1 MMNKYEPELR
11 FKGFIESWIS
21 CKFNDILKTHNY
33 KPFLAKIEEDG
44 EYPIIQQGDKPV
56 VGYSNN
62 KPFQCYRDVTLF
74 GDHTLSLYLP
84 MSPFLIATDGV
95 KILSVDGFEGRFLYT
110 LLEKYLP
117 KSEGYKRHF
126 TILKNNNG
134 YYPEVEERKL
144 LGDFFSKLDNIINY
158 HQQELNTLKQTKQ
171 GFLQKMF
178 PKEGGSVPEFRF
190 PDFNEKWEVYKLKE
204 FGKAT
209 GGTPIESDFNENG
222 KYKVISIGSYSEDSI
237 YVNQG
242 IRANETKKTKSKVL
256 NKNDLTMILNDKT
269 SSGRIIG
276 RVLLIDKDNSYV
288 YNQRTQR
295 IETNDLKFDAQFL
308 YQLLNSDAIR
318 SKIIRSAQGNTQIYV
333 NWSSIAEMEYLIPSK
348 DEQIQIGKFFKQL
361 DEVITLQQQE
371 LEAIKQTKKAFLQ
384 KMFV

>member
-1 MMNKYEPELR
+1 MNKYEPELR
-11 FKGFIESWIS
+11 FKGFIESWLN

-44 EYPIIQQGDKPV
+44 EYPIIQQGDKPI

-144 LGDFFSKLDNIINY
+144 LGDFFSKLDNTINY
-158 HQQELNTLKQTKQ
+158 HEQELETLKQTKQ

-178 PKEGGSVPEFRF
+178 PKEGETVPEVRFDGFDTEWVQYKFNDLIKLTGGATPFKDNKSYWNGDIVWLSSQEIKNKYVSEGTYKITKQAVKDNRTKIVPTGTPLIVTRSGILAKRF
-190 PDFNEKWEVYKLKE
+190 PLSISNNEVAINQDIKALIYDQKKIDTEFLVAEISSKESYILSNIVKAGTTVQSVNIPDLEKMNLSLPCFKEQIKIGQFFKKL
-204 FGKAT
+204 
-209 GGTPIESDFNENG
+209 
-222 KYKVISIGSYSEDSI
+222 
-237 YVNQG
+237 
-242 IRANETKKTKSKVL
+242 
-256 NKNDLTMILNDKT
+256 DKT
-269 SSGRIIG
+269 
-276 RVLLIDKDNSYV
+276 
-288 YNQRTQR
+288 
-295 IETNDLKFDAQFL
+295 IELHEK
-308 YQLLNSDAIR
+308 
-318 SKIIRSAQGNTQIYV
+318 
-333 NWSSIAEMEYLIPSK
+333 
-348 DEQIQIGKFFKQL
+348 
-361 DEVITLQQQE
+361 EV
-371 LEAIKQTKKAFLQ
+371 EALKQTKKAFLQ